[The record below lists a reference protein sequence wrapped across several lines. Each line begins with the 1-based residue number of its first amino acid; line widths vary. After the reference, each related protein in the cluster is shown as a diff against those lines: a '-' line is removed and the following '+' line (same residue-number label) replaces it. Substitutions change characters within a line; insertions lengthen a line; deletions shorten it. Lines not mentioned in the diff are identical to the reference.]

1 MQIFILILSSLISV
15 LSPVNF
21 GIDKVAEST
30 IRGQF
35 KKVEQLKV
43 RVDNTPVHNAI
54 GGKVDKIRI
63 AGRGLFPLEGIR
75 IDTLE
80 FETDPININVKALR
94 KEKKAELDAPLGV
107 GMRLV
112 IREEDVISALKAPVV
127 RQEIQ
132 KLLRGLNNRNS
143 NPSQTEP
150 SVKAEPSVKVE
161 PSVKAEPSK
170 AEPSGEAGR
179 TGISQQIQDLRT
191 RLDEY
196 RILNPKVEFLPGG
209 RIKLEVE
216 VEEVKTAEKLK
227 VEAESGITF
236 AEGQQ
241 LTLTRPVLKLN
252 GIELPEQIIQTFA
265 TDLFNRFKQEQ
276 LGSLPGNLGQVKWS
290 QLTARVIKLEVK
302 DKKLELVAFLRL
314 PQGLKI

>member
-15 LSPVNF
+15 LSPINF

-54 GGKVDKIRI
+54 GGKIDKIRI

-94 KEKKAELDAPLGV
+94 KEKKTELQAPLGV

-112 IREEDVISALKAPVV
+112 IREEDLISALKAPVV
-127 RQEIQ
+127 QQEIQ
-132 KLLRGLNNRNS
+132 KLLRGLTNS
-143 NPSQTEP
+143 N
-150 SVKAEPSVKVE
+150 
-161 PSVKAEPSK
+161 SK
-170 AEPSGEAGR
+170 QAQAEPSGEAGR
-179 TGISQQIQDLRT
+179 TGIPQRIQDLRT

-196 RILNPKVEFLPGG
+196 RILNPNVEFLPGG
-209 RIKLEVE
+209 RIRLQVE
-216 VEEVKTAEKLK
+216 IEEVKSAQKFK

-236 AEGQQ
+236 AEGQR

-252 GIELPEQIIQTFA
+252 GEELPEQIIQAFA
-265 TDLFNRFKQEQ
+265 TDLFNRFKLEQ
-276 LGSLPGNLGQVKWS
+276 LSGLPGSLGQVKWS

>member
-63 AGRGLFPLEGIR
+63 AGRGLFPLEGVR

-80 FETDPININVKALR
+80 FETDPINVNVKALR
-94 KEKKAELDAPLGV
+94 KEKKTELQAPLGV

-112 IREEDVISALKAPVV
+112 IREEDLIKALRAPVV
-127 RQEIQ
+127 QQEIQ
-132 KLLRGLNNRNS
+132 KLLRGLPNS
-143 NPSQTEP
+143 NSKQVP
-150 SVKAEPSVKVE
+150 AEP
-161 PSVKAEPSK
+161 A
-170 AEPSGEAGR
+170 GEAGR
-179 TGISQQIQDLRT
+179 TGIPQRIQDVRAK
-191 RLDEY
+191 LDEY
-196 RILNPKVEFLPGG
+196 RILNPNVEFLPGG
-209 RIKLEVE
+209 RIRLQVE
-216 VEEVKTAEKLK
+216 IEEVKTAQKFK
-227 VEAESGITF
+227 IEAESGITF
-236 AEGQQ
+236 AEGQR
-241 LTLTRPVLKLN
+241 LTLTRPMLKLN
-252 GIELPEQIIQTFA
+252 GEELPEQLIQAFA
-265 TDLFNRFKQEQ
+265 TDLFNRFKLEQ
-276 LGSLPGNLGQVKWS
+276 LSGLPGSLGQVKWS

>member
-15 LSPVNF
+15 LSPINF
-21 GIDKVAEST
+21 GVDKVAESA
-30 IRGQF
+30 IRAQF
-35 KKVEQLKV
+35 KSVEQLKV

-54 GGKVDKIRI
+54 GGKIDKIRI

-150 SVKAEPSVKVE
+150 SEKAEPSVKAQ
-161 PSVKAEPSK
+161 PSKAEPSK

-179 TGISQQIQDLRT
+179 TGISQRIQDLRT

-216 VEEVKTAEKLK
+216 IEEVKTAEKLK

-241 LTLTRPVLKLN
+241 LTLTRPVLKMN

-265 TDLFNRFKQEQ
+265 TNLFNRFKQEQ

>member
-80 FETDPININVKALR
+80 FETDPININVKALQ
-94 KEKKAELDAPLGV
+94 KEKKAELQAPLGV

-112 IREEDVISALKAPVV
+112 IREEDLISALRAPVV
-127 RQEIQ
+127 QQEIQ
-132 KLLRGLNNRNS
+132 KLLRGLNNNKTK
-143 NPSQTEP
+143 QAQ
-150 SVKAEPSVKVE
+150 AEPSGKVE
-161 PSVKAEPSK
+161 PS
-170 AEPSGEAGR
+170 GDAGR
-179 TGISQQIQDLRT
+179 TGIPQRIQDLRT

-209 RIKLEVE
+209 RIKLELE

-227 VEAESGITF
+227 IEAESGITF
-236 AEGQQ
+236 AEGQR
-241 LTLTRPVLKLN
+241 LTLTSPILKLN
-252 GIELPEQIIQTFA
+252 GVELPEQIIQSFA
-265 TDLFNRFKQEQ
+265 TDLFNRFKTEQ
-276 LGSLPGNLGQVKWS
+276 LSSLPGSLGQVKWS
-290 QLTARVIKLEVK
+290 QLTARVIKLQVK

>member
-15 LSPVNF
+15 LSPINF

-80 FETDPININVKALR
+80 FETDPININVKALQ
-94 KEKKAELDAPLGV
+94 KEKKAELQAPLGV

-112 IREEDVISALKAPVV
+112 IREEDLISALKAPAVQ
-127 RQEIQ
+127 QEIQ
-132 KLLRGLNNRNS
+132 KLLRGLNNS
-143 NPSQTEP
+143 
-150 SVKAEPSVKVE
+150 KALQ
-161 PSVKAEPSK
+161 AQ
-170 AEPSGEAGR
+170 AEPSGEAER
-179 TGISQQIQDLRT
+179 TKLPQRIQDLRT
-191 RLDEY
+191 QLDEY
-196 RILNPKVEFLPGG
+196 RILNPNVEFLPGG
-209 RIKLEVE
+209 RIRLQVE
-216 VEEVKTAEKLK
+216 IEEVKTAQKFK

-236 AEGQQ
+236 AEGQR

-252 GIELPEQIIQTFA
+252 GEELPEPMIQAFA
-265 TDLFNRFKQEQ
+265 TNLFNRFKLEQ
-276 LGSLPGNLGQVKWS
+276 LSSLPGGLGQVQWS

-302 DKKLELVAFLRL
+302 DKKMELVAFLRL

>member
-15 LSPVNF
+15 LSPINF

-30 IRGQF
+30 IRSQF
-35 KKVEQLKV
+35 KSVEQLKV

-54 GGKVDKIRI
+54 GGKIDKIRI

-80 FETDPININVKALR
+80 FETDPININVKALQ
-94 KEKKAELDAPLGV
+94 KEKKTELQAPLGV

-112 IREEDVISALKAPVV
+112 IREEDVISALKAPIV

-132 KLLRGLNNRNS
+132 KLLRGLNS
-143 NPSQTEP
+143 GKTKQAQT
-150 SVKAEPSVKVE
+150 
-161 PSVKAEPSK
+161 
-170 AEPSGEAGR
+170 EPSGEAGR
-179 TGISQQIQDLRT
+179 TGIPQRIQELRT
-191 RLDEY
+191 RLDDY

-209 RIKLEVE
+209 RIRLEVE

-227 VEAESGITF
+227 IEAESGITL
-236 AEGQQ
+236 AEGQR
-241 LTLTRPVLKLN
+241 LTLTRPVLRLN
-252 GIELPEQIIQTFA
+252 GVELPEQIIQTFA
-265 TDLFNRFKQEQ
+265 TDLFNRFKVEQ
-276 LGSLPGNLGQVKWS
+276 LGNLPGNLGQVKWS

-302 DKKLELVAFLRL
+302 DNKLELVAFLRL

>member
-63 AGRGLFPLEGIR
+63 AGRGLFPLEGVR

-80 FETDPININVKALR
+80 FETDPINVNVKALR
-94 KEKKAELDAPLGV
+94 KEKKTELQAPLGV

-112 IREEDVISALKAPVV
+112 IREEDLIKALRAPVV
-127 RQEIQ
+127 QQEIQ
-132 KLLRGLNNRNS
+132 KLLRGLPNS
-143 NPSQTEP
+143 NSKQ
-150 SVKAEPSVKVE
+150 VQAEP
-161 PSVKAEPSK
+161 A
-170 AEPSGEAGR
+170 GEAGR
-179 TGISQQIQDLRT
+179 TGIPQRIQDVRAK
-191 RLDEY
+191 LDEY
-196 RILNPKVEFLPGG
+196 RILNPNVEFLPGG
-209 RIKLEVE
+209 RIRLQVE
-216 VEEVKTAEKLK
+216 IEEVKTAQKFK
-227 VEAESGITF
+227 IEAESGITF
-236 AEGQQ
+236 AEGQR
-241 LTLTRPVLKLN
+241 LTLTRPMLKLN
-252 GIELPEQIIQTFA
+252 GEELPEQLIQAFA
-265 TDLFNRFKQEQ
+265 TDLFNRFKLEQ
-276 LGSLPGNLGQVKWS
+276 LSGLPGSLGQVKWS

>member
-54 GGKVDKIRI
+54 GGKIDKIRI

-94 KEKKAELDAPLGV
+94 KEKKTELQAPLGV
-107 GMRLV
+107 GIRLV
-112 IREEDVISALKAPVV
+112 IREEDLISALRSPVV
-127 RQEIQ
+127 QQEIQ
-132 KLLRGLNNRNS
+132 KLLRGLSNS
-143 NPSQTEP
+143 N
-150 SVKAEPSVKVE
+150 
-161 PSVKAEPSK
+161 SK
-170 AEPSGEAGR
+170 QAQMEPSGDAER
-179 TGISQQIQDLRT
+179 TGIPQQIQDLRT
-191 RLDEY
+191 KLDEY
-196 RILNPKVEFLPGG
+196 RILNPNVEFLPGG
-209 RIKLEVE
+209 RIRLQVE
-216 VEEVKTAEKLK
+216 IEEIKTAQKFK
-227 VEAESGITF
+227 IEAESGITF
-236 AEGQQ
+236 AEGQR

-252 GIELPEQIIQTFA
+252 GEELPEQIIQAFA
-265 TDLFNRFKQEQ
+265 TDLFNRFKLEQ
-276 LGSLPGNLGQVKWS
+276 LSGLPGSLGQVKWS

>member
-63 AGRGLFPLEGIR
+63 AGRGLFPLEGVR

-80 FETDPININVKALR
+80 FETDPINVNVKALR
-94 KEKKAELDAPLGV
+94 KEKKTELQAPLGV

-112 IREEDVISALKAPVV
+112 IREEDLIKALRAPVV
-127 RQEIQ
+127 QQEIQ
-132 KLLRGLNNRNS
+132 KLLRGLPNS
-143 NPSQTEP
+143 NSKQVP
-150 SVKAEPSVKVE
+150 AEP
-161 PSVKAEPSK
+161 A
-170 AEPSGEAGR
+170 GEAGR
-179 TGISQQIQDLRT
+179 TGIPQRIQDVRT
-191 RLDEY
+191 KLDEY
-196 RILNPKVEFLPGG
+196 RILNPNVEFLPGG
-209 RIKLEVE
+209 RIRLQVE
-216 VEEVKTAEKLK
+216 IEEVKTAQKFK
-227 VEAESGITF
+227 IEAESGITF
-236 AEGQQ
+236 AEGQR
-241 LTLTRPVLKLN
+241 LTLTRPMLKLN
-252 GIELPEQIIQTFA
+252 GEELPEQLIQAFA
-265 TDLFNRFKQEQ
+265 TDLFNRFKLEQ
-276 LGSLPGNLGQVKWS
+276 LSGLPGSLGQVKWS

>member
-21 GIDKVAEST
+21 GIDKVAESA

-94 KEKKAELDAPLGV
+94 KEKKTELQAPLGV

-112 IREEDVISALKAPVV
+112 IREEDLISALRAPIVQ
-127 RQEIQ
+127 QEIQ
-132 KLLRGLNNRNS
+132 KLLRGLGNS
-143 NPSQTEP
+143 NSKQAQT
-150 SVKAEPSVKVE
+150 
-161 PSVKAEPSK
+161 
-170 AEPSGEAGR
+170 EPSGEAGR
-179 TGISQQIQDLRT
+179 TGIPQRIQDLRT

-196 RILNPKVEFLPGG
+196 RILNPNVEFLPGG
-209 RIKLEVE
+209 RIRLQVE
-216 VEEVKTAEKLK
+216 IEEVKTAQKFK
-227 VEAESGITF
+227 IEAETGITF
-236 AEGQQ
+236 AEGQR
-241 LTLTRPVLKLN
+241 LSLTRPMLKLN
-252 GIELPEQIIQTFA
+252 GEELPEQFIQAFA
-265 TDLFNRFKQEQ
+265 TDLFNRFKLEQ
-276 LGSLPGNLGQVKWS
+276 LSGLPGGLGQVKWS
-290 QLTARVIKLEVK
+290 QLTARVIRFQVK

>member
-63 AGRGLFPLEGIR
+63 AGRGLFPLEGVR

-80 FETDPININVKALR
+80 FETDPINVNVKALR
-94 KEKKAELDAPLGV
+94 KEKKTELQAPLGV

-112 IREEDVISALKAPVV
+112 IREEDLIKALRAPVV
-127 RQEIQ
+127 QQEIQ
-132 KLLRGLNNRNS
+132 KLLRGLTNS
-143 NPSQTEP
+143 NSKQVP
-150 SVKAEPSVKVE
+150 AEP
-161 PSVKAEPSK
+161 A
-170 AEPSGEAGR
+170 GEAGR
-179 TGISQQIQDLRT
+179 TGIPQRIQDVRT
-191 RLDEY
+191 KLDEY
-196 RILNPKVEFLPGG
+196 RILNPNVEFLPGG
-209 RIKLEVE
+209 RIRLQVE
-216 VEEVKTAEKLK
+216 IEEVKTAQKFK
-227 VEAESGITF
+227 IEAESGITF
-236 AEGQQ
+236 AEGQR

-252 GIELPEQIIQTFA
+252 GEELPEQLIQAFA
-265 TDLFNRFKQEQ
+265 TDLFNRFKLEQ
-276 LGSLPGNLGQVKWS
+276 LSGLPGSLGQVKWS

>member
-30 IRGQF
+30 IRAQF
-35 KKVEQLKV
+35 KSVEQLKV

-54 GGKVDKIRI
+54 SGKVDKIRI
-63 AGRGLFPLEGIR
+63 AGRGLFPLEGVR

-80 FETDPININVKALR
+80 FETDPINVNVKALR
-94 KEKKAELDAPLGV
+94 KEKRTELQAPLGV

-112 IREEDVISALKAPVV
+112 IREEDLLTALQAPVV
-127 RQEIQ
+127 QQQIQ
-132 KLLRGLNNRNS
+132 KLLRGLNNS
-143 NPSQTEP
+143 NAKQT
-150 SVKAEPSVKVE
+150 KAEPS
-161 PSVKAEPSK
+161 
-170 AEPSGEAGR
+170 R
-179 TGISQQIQDLRT
+179 TPETGLPQQIQELRT
-191 RLDEY
+191 KLDEY

-236 AEGQQ
+236 AEGQR
-241 LTLTRPVLKLN
+241 LTLIKPALKLN
-252 GIELPEQIIQTFA
+252 GVELPEQIIQAFA
-265 TDLFNRFKQEQ
+265 TDFLSRFKPEQ
-276 LGSLPGNLGQVKWS
+276 LGNLPGNLGQVKWS
-290 QLTARVIKLEVK
+290 QLTARVIKLQVK

>member
-21 GIDKVAEST
+21 AIDKVAEST
-30 IRGQF
+30 IRSQF
-35 KKVEQLKV
+35 KKVEILKV
-43 RVDNTPVHNAI
+43 RVDNTPAYNAI

-94 KEKKAELDAPLGV
+94 KEKTTELQAPLGV

-112 IREEDVISALKAPVV
+112 IREEDLIAALKAPVV
-127 RQEIQ
+127 QQEIQ
-132 KLLRGLNNRNS
+132 KLLRGLTNS
-143 NPSQTEP
+143 NSKQAQTEP
-150 SVKAEPSVKVE
+150 S
-161 PSVKAEPSK
+161 
-170 AEPSGEAGR
+170 GEGGR
-179 TGISQQIQDLRT
+179 TGIPQRIQDLRT

-196 RILNPKVEFLPGG
+196 RILNPNVEFLPGG
-209 RIKLEVE
+209 RIRLQVE
-216 VEEVKTAEKLK
+216 IEEVKTAQKFK

-236 AEGQQ
+236 AEGQR

-252 GIELPEQIIQTFA
+252 GEELPEQLIQAFA
-265 TDLFNRFKQEQ
+265 TNLFDRFKLEQ
-276 LGSLPGNLGQVKWS
+276 LSGLPGGLGQVKWS
-290 QLTARVIKLEVK
+290 QLTARVLKLEVK